1 MSKARKDWNTY
12 PDRPL
17 SMVFVQYPP
26 KAGDPTSGLGR
37 SVWIE
42 NKTANHLIQSL
53 KKPAK
58 RAAGTRPAYVVRC
71 KPREKPACPTT
82 DNSTSTPAS
91 PSRSENGCTG

>member
-1 MSKARKDWNTY
+1 MSKARKDWHTY

-17 SMVFVQYPP
+17 SKVFVQYATR
-26 KAGDPTSGLGR
+26 AGDPTNGLGR

-42 NKTANHLIQSL
+42 NDAADHLIQSL

-71 KPREKPACPTT
+71 KPRKTA
-82 DNSTSTPAS
+82 
-91 PSRSENGCTG
+91 

>member
-1 MSKARKDWNTY
+1 MSKARKDWHTY

-17 SMVFVQYPP
+17 SKVFVQYAPS
-26 KAGDPTSGLGR
+26 ADDPTDGFGQ

-42 NKTANHLIQSL
+42 NHVADSLIKSL

-71 KPREKPACPTT
+71 KPKGTKPWTA
-82 DNSTSTPAS
+82 
-91 PSRSENGCTG
+91 

>member
-1 MSKARKDWNTY
+1 MTKARKDWHRY

-17 SMVFVQYPP
+17 SMVFVQY
-26 KAGDPTSGLGR
+26 KGGEGLGR

-42 NKTANHLIQSL
+42 NKTADHLIQSL

-71 KPREKPACPTT
+71 YPKQVEG
-82 DNSTSTPAS
+82 ST
-91 PSRSENGCTG
+91 